1 MTSTIAP
8 GSIVLVTGVNGYI
21 ASHVADQLLESGFNV
36 RGTVRD
42 VQKAAGLVERW
53 ETKFGRGRIELVI
66 VKDITV
72 PEAFDSAVEGVS
84 GIAHVASNVSFDPD
98 PNLVIPGAVSSL
110 HSILDSAA
118 KSSTV
123 ESFVY
128 TSSAAALAPPMPGVA
143 RRITAATFNEEDIE
157 KAWAPPPYGLE
168 RAMSVYA
175 ASKVEAERALF
186 TYAEEK
192 KPHFAVKSIVLG
204 VNFGKVLDWSI
215 PASSGDFVKELLL
228 GKPERAKQLA
238 YQWFVDVQD
247 SARLHVAALT
257 DLTVR
262 EERILAYSEHY
273 TWNDV
278 MMILRRI
285 KPDHDWIDDFTDG
298 NVRDLSVISNERGG
312 DLLREM
318 GRFGWT
324 SLEESLRSNFEGL

>member
-1 MTSTIAP
+1 M
-8 GSIVLVTGVNGYI
+8 
-21 ASHVADQLLESGFNV
+21 ASSKNIDP
-36 RGTVRD
+36 
-42 VQKAAGLVERW
+42 
-53 ETKFGRGRIELVI
+53 II
-66 VKDITV
+66 
-72 PEAFDSAVEGVS
+72 GVS

-238 YQWFVDVQD
+238 YRRFLPFDNQPPPGAGAPPNWSCRASLLTAVCGPTGPFVYLLGFAQD
-247 SARLHVAALT
+247 
-257 DLTVR
+257 
-262 EERILAYSEHY
+262 
-273 TWNDV
+273 
-278 MMILRRI
+278 
-285 KPDHDWIDDFTDG
+285 
-298 NVRDLSVISNERGG
+298 
-312 DLLREM
+312 
-318 GRFGWT
+318 
-324 SLEESLRSNFEGL
+324 